1 MTASLTETVTKA
13 VASVIKA
20 GATDTVTGAT
30 YTTAGATDTTTP
42 GTVTKAGATDTKAV
56 TLSGRTPKKTWT
68 VTHQDYMLASM
79 QSHVMQSLIGYESNH

>member
-1 MTASLTETVTKA
+1 M
-13 VASVIKA
+13 IKA
-20 GATDTVTGAT
+20 GAIDIMTGAT
-30 YTTAGATDTTTP
+30 VTKAGATDTTT
-42 GTVTKAGATDTKAV
+42 GATVTKAGATDTKAV